1 MRVGFIG
8 AGGIAGRH
16 LRSLAP
22 EPDIEI
28 VGHADQS
35 LERAEAA
42 AERWGGRAYGS
53 QAELLDAE
61 SPEAVWVC
69 VPPAFHGEVERDL
82 IERGQPFFVEKPLAN
97 DRETPAPI
105 AEAIARAGLVV
116 GVGYQFRAMDNLP
129 ELREVLA
136 AKPPQLASGVWLG
149 STPGTAWW
157 QRQEISGGQIVEQ
170 ATHLFDVSRFL
181 LGEATVL
188 SAVATSTPRPAYPDM
203 DVPGVTA
210 ALLRY
215 EGGQP
220 GAFAVTCLLKH
231 TATVHLDL
239 VCDGMLITFTGESVT
254 YDDGTERRVVPV
266 GNDPFLTEDRAF
278 LAAVQ
283 AKDPSLVVC
292 NYAEA
297 LATHRLC
304 CDVRDAAAGG
314 GA

>member
-1 MRVGFIG
+1 MKVGFIG

-22 EPDIEI
+22 ESDIEI

-53 QAELLDAE
+53 QAELLEREAPD
-61 SPEAVWVC
+61 AVWVC
-69 VPPAFHGEVERDL
+69 VPPAFHGDIERDL

-97 DRETPAPI
+97 DRETPERI

-116 GVGYQFRAMDNLP
+116 GVGYQFRAMDNMP
-129 ELREVLA
+129 ELREVLTA
-136 AKPPQLASGVWLG
+136 NPARLASGVWLG
-149 STPGTAWW
+149 STPGTPWW

-170 ATHLFDVSRFL
+170 ATHLFDVSRYL

-188 SAVATSTPRPAYPDM
+188 SAVATRPPRPAYPDM
-203 DVPGVTA
+203 DVASVNA

-215 EGGQP
+215 EGGLP
-220 GAFAVTCLLKH
+220 GAFAVTCLLEH

-254 YDDGTERRVVPV
+254 YDDGKERREVPSS
-266 GNDPFLTEDRAF
+266 NDPFLAEDRAF

-292 NYAEA
+292 DYAEA

-304 CDVRDAAAGG
+304 CDVRDAAEGTG
-314 GA
+314 

>member
-1 MRVGFIG
+1 MKVGFIG

-53 QAELLDAE
+53 QAELLEREAPD
-61 SPEAVWVC
+61 AVWVC
-69 VPPAFHGEVERDL
+69 VPPAFHGDIERDL

-97 DRETPAPI
+97 DRETPERI
-105 AEAIARAGLVV
+105 ADAIARAGLVV
-116 GVGYQFRAMDNLP
+116 GVGYQFRAMDNMP
-129 ELREVLA
+129 ELRESLA
-136 AKPPQLASGVWLG
+136 ANPARLASGVWLG
-149 STPGTAWW
+149 STPDTPWW

-181 LGEATVL
+181 LGDATVL
-188 SAVATSTPRPAYPDM
+188 SAVATRPPRPAYPDM
-203 DVPGVTA
+203 DVASVNA

-215 EGGQP
+215 DGGLP
-220 GAFAVTCLLKH
+220 GTFAVTCLLEH
-231 TATVHLDL
+231 TVTVHLDL
-239 VCDGMLITFTGESVT
+239 VCDGMLITFTGERVA
-254 YDDGTERRVVPV
+254 YDDGKERREVPV

-292 NYAEA
+292 DYAEA

-304 CDVRDAAAGG
+304 CDVRDAAEGEA
-314 GA
+314 

>member
-1 MRVGFIG
+1 MKVGFIG

-53 QAELLDAE
+53 QAELLEREAPD
-61 SPEAVWVC
+61 AVWVC
-69 VPPAFHGEVERDL
+69 VPPAFHGDIERDL

-97 DRETPAPI
+97 DRETPERI
-105 AEAIARAGLVV
+105 AEAIARAGLIV
-116 GVGYQFRAMDNLP
+116 GVGYQFRAMDNMP

-136 AKPPQLASGVWLG
+136 ANPARLASGVWLG
-149 STPGTAWW
+149 STPDTPWW

-181 LGEATVL
+181 LGDATVL
-188 SAVATSTPRPAYPDM
+188 SAVATRPPRPAYPDM
-203 DVPGVTA
+203 DVASVNA

-215 EGGQP
+215 EGGLP
-220 GAFAVTCLLKH
+220 GTFAVTCLLEH

-239 VCDGMLITFTGESVT
+239 VCDGMLITFTGERVT
-254 YDDGTERRVVPV
+254 YDDGKERREVPV

-283 AKDPSLVVC
+283 AQDPSLVVC
-292 NYAEA
+292 DYAEA

-304 CDVRDAAAGG
+304 CDVRDAAEGED
-314 GA
+314 